1 MYLFS
6 DNKVQITINILLN
19 ECNSDINQKLTF
31 GVNTTCNNT
40 GTIVS

>member
-6 DNKVQITINILLN
+6 DNKGQITINILLN
-19 ECNSDINQKLTF
+19 ECNSATTQKLTF
-31 GVNTTCNNT
+31 GVNITCNNT